1 MMISLKSAQRR
12 IEELMP
18 IDKDEIEEIEEP
30 KWKRVLAKMEEGKFY
45 SITEMSHMLV
55 GIRLFEE
62 GSFKQYLPEK
72 VQDKKKVSFEEVIG
86 PLVEFLSDVAYIDSF
101 LQSQVA
107 VGNLIEGFKGDLP
120 YYGKKM

>member
-1 MMISLKSAQRR
+1 
-12 IEELMP
+12 MP
-18 IDKDEIEEIEEP
+18 INVDELEKIEEP

-45 SITEMSHMLV
+45 SIPEMSHMLV

-62 GSFKQYLPEK
+62 DSFKQYLPEK
-72 VQDKKKVSFEEVIG
+72 VQDKKKLSFEEVIE
-86 PLVEFLSDVAYIDSF
+86 PLVEFLSDTAYIDSF